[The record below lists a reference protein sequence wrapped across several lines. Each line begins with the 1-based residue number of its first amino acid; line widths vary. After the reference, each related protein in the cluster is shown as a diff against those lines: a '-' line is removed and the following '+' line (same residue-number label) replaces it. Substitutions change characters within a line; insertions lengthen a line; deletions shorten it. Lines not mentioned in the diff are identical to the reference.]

1 MQCFEKEYSNI
12 YDFLYTQKNYIKE
25 FLLIKKII
33 KDNLSKPS
41 SLIDLG
47 CGTGKYSNLLTKLKL
62 DVVGVDRSKEMLKIA
77 KKKFNK
83 NKKLTFIKSNISK
96 INLKKKFDI
105 ISALFHILSYQT
117 SRANINSFFKNSHS
131 HLKQNGILI
140 FDFWF
145 KDGVLKLQTPVRV
158 REFNNTSYKIVR
170 VTISKWFKKIDQISD
185 IHNLVVLNKKS
196 KKVSK
201 FSETHKMRY
210 FEMSFIKKKLKEHN
224 FKYIKS
230 LDLQTGRKLSSKSW
244 GAMVVAKKL

>member
-62 DVVGVDRSKEMLKIA
+62 NVVGVDRSKEMLKIA
-77 KKKFNK
+77 KKKFYK
-83 NKKLTFIKSNISK
+83 NKKLTFVNSNINK

-117 SRANINSFFKNSHS
+117 STTNINSFFKNAHS

-145 KDGVLKLQTPVRV
+145 
-158 REFNNTSYKIVR
+158 
-170 VTISKWFKKIDQISD
+170 ID
-185 IHNLVVLNKKS
+185 
-196 KKVSK
+196 
-201 FSETHKMRY
+201 
-210 FEMSFIKKKLKEHN
+210 
-224 FKYIKS
+224 
-230 LDLQTGRKLSSKSW
+230 
-244 GAMVVAKKL
+244 

>member
-62 DVVGVDRSKEMLKIA
+62 NVVGVDRSKEMLKIA

-83 NKKLTFIKSNISK
+83 NKKLTFVNSNINK

-117 SRANINSFFKNSHS
+117 STTNINSFFKNAHS

-158 REFNNTSYKIVR
+158 REFNNNFYKIVR
-170 VTISKWFKKIDQISD
+170 VKISKWFKNIDQISD
-185 IHNLVVLNKKS
+185 IHNLVVLNKKN
-196 KKVSK
+196 KKISK
-201 FSETHKMRY
+201 FSETHKMKY

-224 FKYIKS
+224 FKFIKS
-230 LDLQTGRKLSSKSW
+230 LDLQTGRKISSKSW

>member
-62 DVVGVDRSKEMLKIA
+62 NVVGVDRSKEMLKIA
-77 KKKFNK
+77 KKKFYK
-83 NKKLTFIKSNISK
+83 NKKLTFVNSNINK

-117 SRANINSFFKNSHS
+117 STTNINSFFKNAHS

-158 REFNNTSYKIVR
+158 REFNNNSYKIVR

-185 IHNLVVLNKKS
+185 IHNLVVLNKKN
-196 KKVSK
+196 KKISK
-201 FSETHKMRY
+201 FSETHKMKY

-224 FKYIKS
+224 FKFIKS
-230 LDLQTGRKLSSKSW
+230 LDLQTGRKISSKSW
-244 GAMVVAKKL
+244 GAMVLAKKL